1 MKRKILFSS
10 HKERVFLMP
19 VNEAQPISFDI
30 QQNGWMRSVTE
41 IKQSGERY
49 MVIDVNQDHVPD
61 FLIVEPKDES
71 ISASVFVLND
81 IGKKELLKAGEQ
93 NRNQFFNTLGKWRN
107 PLKTNPNFHADFNS
121 FGTLDKQHLQEMFTK
136 GLHLSALVLCNAS
149 ILPVEGKHKYISTGG
164 AWAVEIT
171 TRLSQENDKIFY
183 DLTAINPSADFAI
196 SIMNYGDLE
205 ASLCKEINEDK
216 KRDRPLRESEPPVRM
231 LKKPPRNERK
241 RKLLAVWEPARSF
254 PIG

>member
-1 MKRKILFSS
+1 MS
-10 HKERVFLMP
+10 VD
-19 VNEAQPISFDI
+19 EAQLSSFDI
-30 QQNGWMRSVTE
+30 LQNGWKRSITE
-41 IKQSGERY
+41 IKQSGDRY

-81 IGKKELLKAGEQ
+81 IGEKELLKAGEQ

-107 PLKTNPNFHADFNS
+107 PLKINPNFHVDFNS

-164 AWAVEIT
+164 AWVVEIT
-171 TRLSQENDKIFY
+171 NRLSQENNKIFY
-183 DLTAINPSADFAI
+183 DLIAINPRVDFAI

-216 KRDRPLRESEPPVRM
+216 KRSRPVRASEPPVRM
-231 LKKPPRNERK
+231 LRKPLKKEDK
-241 RKLLAVWEPARSF
+241 RKSLAVWDKFDRF
-254 PIG
+254 RFDK

>member
-1 MKRKILFSS
+1 MS
-10 HKERVFLMP
+10 VD
-19 VNEAQPISFDI
+19 EAQLRSFDI
-30 QQNGWMRSVTE
+30 LQNGWKRSISE

-49 MVIDVNQDHVPD
+49 VVVDVNQDHVPD

-71 ISASVFVLND
+71 TSASVFVLND
-81 IGKKELLKAGEQ
+81 IGEKELLKVGAQ

-107 PLKTNPNFHADFNS
+107 PLKTNPTFHVDVNS
-121 FGTLDKQHLQEMFTK
+121 FGTLDKQHLQEMFTN
-136 GLHLSALVLCNAS
+136 GLTLSALVLCNAS
-149 ILPVEGKHKYISTGG
+149 ILPVEGKHKYFSTGG

-216 KRDRPLRESEPPVRM
+216 RRSRSVRESEPPVRM
-231 LKKPPRNERK
+231 LKKPPKNERK
-241 RKLLAVWEPARSF
+241 RKLLAAWEPARSF
-254 PIG
+254 PIW

>member
-1 MKRKILFSS
+1 MS
-10 HKERVFLMP
+10 VD
-19 VNEAQPISFDI
+19 EAQLRSFDI
-30 QQNGWMRSVTE
+30 LQNGWKRSITE

-71 ISASVFVLND
+71 TSASVFVLND
-81 IGKKELLKAGEQ
+81 TGEKELLKVGEQ

-107 PLKTNPNFHADFNS
+107 PLKTNPTFHADFNS
-121 FGTLDKQHLQEMFTK
+121 FGTLDKQHLQEMFTN
-136 GLHLSALVLCNAS
+136 GLNLSALVLCNAS

-164 AWAVEIT
+164 AWAVQIT
-171 TRLSQENDKIFY
+171 TRRSQENDKIFY

-205 ASLCKEINEDK
+205 ASLCREINEEK
-216 KRDRPLRESEPPVRM
+216 KRGRPVRETQPPVRM
-231 LKKPPRNERK
+231 LKKLPKKEGQ
-241 RKLLAVWEPARSF
+241 RKLLAAWELARSF
-254 PIG
+254 PIW